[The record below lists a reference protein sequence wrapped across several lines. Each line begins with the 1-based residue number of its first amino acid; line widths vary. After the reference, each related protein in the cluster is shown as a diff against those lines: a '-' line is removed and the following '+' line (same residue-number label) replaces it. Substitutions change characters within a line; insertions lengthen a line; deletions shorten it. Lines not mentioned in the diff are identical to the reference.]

1 MPAGGLARTPRSS
14 TLALLASERAAYA
27 FYRWENVAINLWASQ
42 PDARAVDLLGKLTER
57 SAQECPNGIASIHWI
72 ANGAGLPTPE
82 ARSQL
87 AEIAK
92 RWDRHLL
99 CVGVLLRGDGFWA
112 SAVRSALTGIVLLAP
127 RAYQMR
133 FYGELSPLTRFVS
146 EQVQQR
152 TGEAHDPARLLQ
164 AVEQALREFD
174 VGTA

>member
-1 MPAGGLARTPRSS
+1 VGQSARP
-14 TLALLASERAAYA
+14 
-27 FYRWENVAINLWASQ
+27 
-42 PDARAVDLLGKLTER
+42 RAVDVLGKLTER
-57 SAQECPNGIASIHWI
+57 SALECPGGIASIHWI
-72 ANGAGLPTPE
+72 AHGAGLPTAE
-82 ARSQL
+82 ARAQL

-127 RAYQMR
+127 RGYQMR

-152 TGEAHDPARLLQ
+152 TGEAHDPGRMRET
-164 AVEQALREFD
+164 VEQALRAFD
-174 VGTA
+174 AGVA

>member
-42 PDARAVDLLGKLTER
+42 PNAPAVEIVGKLTER
-57 SAQECPNGIASIHWI
+57 SLLECPKGIASIHCI
-72 ANGAGLPTPE
+72 ANGAGLPTSE
-82 ARSQL
+82 ARAQL

-92 RWDRHLL
+92 RYDRHLL
-99 CVGVLLRGDGFWA
+99 CVAILLRGDGFWA

-133 FYGELSPLTRFVS
+133 FYGELTPLSRFVT

-152 TGEAHDPARLLQ
+152 TGEAHDRAQLLG

-174 VGTA
+174 VGA

>member
-1 MPAGGLARTPRSS
+1 MQAGGVARTPRSS

-42 PDARAVDLLGKLTER
+42 PNAPAVQTLAKLTER

-72 ANGAGLPTPE
+72 AQGAGLPTPE
-82 ARSQL
+82 ARAQL

-92 RWDRHLL
+92 RHDKHLL
-99 CVGVLLRGDGFWA
+99 CVGILLRGDGFWA

-133 FYGELSPLTRFVS
+133 FYAELTPLSRFVS

-152 TGEAHDPARLLQ
+152 TGEAHDASRLL
-164 AVEQALREFD
+164 ATLEQALREF
-174 VGTA
+174 GA